1 MACYANIAPLGR
13 SCSPQLGGL
22 KNIYLVSGPAYT
34 PREIRLMAATEDLP
48 AIVFGLGYDEI
59 TSASYFGF
67 SVEGCYTAADLL
79 ALISEDGLSGEDL
92 DYKITKIDVARQGA
106 FMASEMQGTREN
118 GSGFYKNSATIP
130 TVGLLPETIA
140 LVQKL
145 ARIGCVVIG
154 ESYDGRFH
162 AFGFLDRAKIETS
175 SLTTGANFGDN
186 PGATIVLSAEEESPL
201 AGDLAVL
208 DDEDILI
215 ERNSAGLVSF
225 FHQLAVSA

>member
-1 MACYANIAPLGR
+1 
-13 SCSPQLGGL
+13 
-22 KNIYLVSGPAYT
+22 
-34 PREIRLMAATEDLP
+34 MAATEDLP
-48 AIVFGLGYDEI
+48 ALVFGVGYDES
-59 TSASYFGF
+59 TSAFFFGF
-67 SVEGCYTAADLL
+67 SAEGCATADDLL
-79 ALISEDGLSGEDL
+79 ALISGEGLSSDDL

-130 TVGLLPETIA
+130 TAGLLPETVA
-140 LVQKL
+140 LVKSL
-145 ARIGCVVIG
+145 AAIGCVVIG

-186 PGATIVLSAEEESPL
+186 PGATIVLSAEEDSPL

-208 DDEDILI
+208 DDEYLLT